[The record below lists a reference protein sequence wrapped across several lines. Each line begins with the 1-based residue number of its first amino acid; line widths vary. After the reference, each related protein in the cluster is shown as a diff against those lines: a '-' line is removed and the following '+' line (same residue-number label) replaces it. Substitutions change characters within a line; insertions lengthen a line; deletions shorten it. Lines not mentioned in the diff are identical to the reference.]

1 MATRGRFSPVLP
13 LVRYLLIGR
22 TPAMAQY
29 EKKLIVTVL
38 CDSMKHAMLRWQLTF
53 AAACVVFTGALSQ
66 TTPGRAEPQGRPADA
81 ASHEPTIT
89 AGPRAAHP
97 SLDEI
102 CHTLT
107 QAAADNKLPTGF
119 LTRLIW
125 QESRFDPA
133 ATSSAGAQ
141 GIAQFMPQTAA
152 MRGLANAFE
161 PLQALRESASYLRE
175 LRTTF
180 RGNLGL
186 AAAAY
191 NAGPGQVEAWLA
203 GRSPLPAETLTY
215 VLMVT
220 GYTAHAWAS
229 QPLTPFEYLNT
240 PPDARCLELAKRKIE
255 SVHRR
260 LDLAS
265 GLGWGPWS
273 VQLDANWSEGGV
285 LAAYERLRRRYGAVL
300 GNRSPLVLHVGS
312 TFVVRVSEK
321 SQTAANTLCAK
332 LRASG
337 GACIVLEQRGKTV
350 APTFLRAS
358 TGGMATLSSHA
369 PKPASPITRRIVVQ
383 PSGRPLRRAI
393 STGVVAN
400 WAS

>member
-1 MATRGRFSPVLP
+1 
-13 LVRYLLIGR
+13 
-22 TPAMAQY
+22 MAQY
-29 EKKLIVTVL
+29 EKKLIVTVS
-38 CDSMKHAMLRWQLTF
+38 CDSMNHAMLRWQLTF
-53 AAACVVFTGALSQ
+53 TVACVVFTGALSQ
-66 TTPGRAEPQGRPADA
+66 TTPARAEPQGTSADA
-81 ASHEPTIT
+81 ASREVAMTE
-89 AGPRAAHP
+89 AGPRAGHP
-97 SLDEI
+97 SVDEI

-220 GYTAHAWAS
+220 GYTAQAWAS
-229 QPLTPFEYLNT
+229 QPLTPFEYSNT
-240 PPDARCLELAKRKIE
+240 PPDARCLELAKRMTE

-265 GLGWGPWS
+265 GLEWGPWG
-273 VQLDANWSEGGV
+273 VQLDANWSLGGV

-300 GNRSPLVLHVGS
+300 GNRLPRVLHVGS

-321 SQTAANTLCAK
+321 SQTDANTLCAK

-337 GACIVLEQRGKTV
+337 GACIVLEQRAKTV

-358 TGGMATLSSHA
+358 TGGVATLSSHA
-369 PKPASPITRRIVVQ
+369 PKPASPTTRRIVVQ
-383 PSGRPLRRAI
+383 PNGRPLRR
-393 STGVVAN
+393 GDQHRRRCKLRVVRA
-400 WAS
+400 APHLGCAQTR